1 MKGFTLLETAVV
13 LAIMSI
19 LTGLILVGWP
29 RARHQ
34 QALLL
39 ATEQVQTMVRTAQ
52 QKALNEDRSADCLN
66 GGWVGSAPEEQR
78 LCSDVGVAVNGSNI
92 LIFADT
98 QDGNADR
105 YNKEDQTSAGDF
117 VLERQTLPLGVT
129 GSTGWQEFI
138 FEATP
143 PNIRLMGGPAKTLML
158 RSGEVSKTVTV
169 KNYGQV
175 E

>member
-19 LTGLILVGWP
+19 LTGLVLVGWP
-29 RARHQ
+29 RARQQ

-39 ATEQVQTMVRTAQ
+39 ATEQVQTMIRTAQ
-52 QKALNEDRSADCLN
+52 QKALNEDRSAECLS
-66 GGWVGSAPEEQR
+66 GWVGSSPEEQR
-78 LCSDVGVAVNGSNI
+78 LCSDVGVVINGNEI
-92 LIFADT
+92 IIFADT
-98 QDGNADR
+98 QDDDKYTPKIG
-105 YNKEDQTSAGDF
+105 GDDPDF
-117 VLERQTLPLGVT
+117 SIEKQTLPLGVI
-129 GSTGWQEFI
+129 GDKVGQSFI

-143 PNIRLMGGPAKTLML
+143 PTIGLKTSHGDKLRLQ
-158 RSGEVSKTVTV
+158 SGEAAKTVTV

>member
-13 LAIMSI
+13 LAIMGILSAI
-19 LTGLILVGWP
+19 VLTGWP
-29 RARHQ
+29 AARQH

-52 QKALNEDRSADCLN
+52 QKALNEDRPQACLDQAVVQKN
-66 GGWVGSAPEEQR
+66 
-78 LCSDVGVAVNGSNI
+78 CSDVGVAVKDNNI
-92 LIFADT
+92 VIFADSNNPDAN
-98 QDGNADR
+98 QYEEG
-105 YNKEDQTSAGDF
+105 AGKDF
-117 VLERQTLPLGVT
+117 LIEKQTLPLGVT
-129 GSTGWQEFI
+129 GPTAWQSFI

-143 PNIRLMGGPAKTLML
+143 PNIELKDAGP
-158 RSGEVSKTVTV
+158 SKTKKLTLQSGSSTRTLTI

>member
-19 LTGLILVGWP
+19 LTGLILTGWP
-29 RARHQ
+29 RARQQ

-52 QKALNEDRSADCLN
+52 QKALNEDRSDACLATVPN
-66 GGWVGSAPEEQR
+66 TPEGKR
-78 LCSDVGVAVNGSNI
+78 LCSDIGVAIKNSDI
-92 LIFADT
+92 RIFADT
-98 QDGNADR
+98 QEAAVNK
-105 YNKEDQTSAGDF
+105 YNEQNNTSAGDF
-117 VLERQTLPLGVT
+117 ILEKQTLPLGVT
-129 GSTGWQEFI
+129 SSSGWQEFV

-143 PNIRLMGGPAKTLML
+143 PTILLVGGPNKLLTLY
-158 RSGEVSKTVTV
+158 SGNATKTVTI